1 MVKNFLLFVSCL
13 LLLLSCQKNKQ
24 NSKIIPI
31 KPFTNYKSSQ
41 SLSEIAEIDTL
52 ISISNQFG
60 YLNQISK
67 MLSFQGD
74 FLIYSNSP
82 KRLSILTPNG
92 VLLNTVTPNPDKPF
106 EISDIADID
115 VFEDYIFVLSREYY
129 KMHILDRNLNL
140 IKTHKLPLLAQS
152 FKMLSENEVLFYCGH
167 EPSSEIKTL
176 FVQYN
181 LDDKKIQN
189 QYIDIPKETS
199 DYFKFLTT
207 NHIIEFAGRTI
218 LWDSTLDKVYNFNQ
232 QNLEEYLKIDYQ
244 DKKLPKDY
252 YKNEFQNS
260 YEFLTKTRQ
269 TSYAFRHFDFMSN
282 QKYLHFTFEYKNKF
296 LTTLYNHKTQNAI
309 TFDKIKDDIL
319 TDLSF
324 PAINF
329 FDGFYEDNK
338 FIKIL
343 PYEYLNHDLL
353 EKYPHLKP
361 KKDIMIQG
369 HLKY

>member
-1 MVKNFLLFVSCL
+1 MIKNLLFLVFCL
-13 LLLLSCQKNKQ
+13 FLLLSCQNKQ
-24 NSKIIPI
+24 NSEVVPI
-31 KPFTNYKSSQ
+31 KPFTNYKSIQ

-60 YLNQISK
+60 YLNQITK
-67 MLSFQGD
+67 MVCFQD
-74 FLIYSNSP
+74 NFLIYSNNP
-82 KRLSILTPNG
+82 KRLSIVTKNG
-92 VLLNTVTPNPDKPF
+92 VILNTVTPNPDKPF

-129 KMHILDRNLNL
+129 KMHILNRNLNL

-152 FKMLSENEVLFYCGH
+152 FKMLSENEVLFYSGH
-167 EPSSEIKTL
+167 EPSSEIKNL
-176 FVQYN
+176 FVQYS
-181 LDDKKIQN
+181 LVDKKILN

-260 YEFLTKTRQ
+260 YEFITKTRQ
-269 TSYAFRHFDFMSN
+269 TSYAFRHFNFMSN
-282 QKYLHFTFEYKNKF
+282 KKYLHFNFEYKNKF
-296 LTTLYNHKTQNAI
+296 LTTIYNHKTQNTI
-309 TFDKIKDDIL
+309 TCDKIEDDIL
-319 TDLSF
+319 TGLSF
-324 PAINF
+324 SAINF

-343 PYEYLNHDLL
+343 PYEYLNKDLL
-353 EKYPHLKP
+353 EKYSHLNP
-361 KKDIMIQG
+361 EQDIMIQG